1 MYASWG
7 RFFITGKSS
16 FSLAP
21 HQAQQA
27 DIIAFFLG
35 NVVPLLLRRER
46 DRYCIIGQMRVQGL
60 MKGEILEQLVGTWAR

>member
-7 RFFITGKSS
+7 RFFVTGKELLQSGT
-16 FSLAP
+16 